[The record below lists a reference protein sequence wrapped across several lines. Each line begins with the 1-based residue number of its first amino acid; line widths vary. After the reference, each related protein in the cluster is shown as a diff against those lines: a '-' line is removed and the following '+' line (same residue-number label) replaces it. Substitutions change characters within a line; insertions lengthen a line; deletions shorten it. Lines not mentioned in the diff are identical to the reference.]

1 MRIGIYNCKN
11 NCNYRYNNLNNI
23 HNIPFYSFFSLR
35 SQQYCTFRLT
45 AFMCRTAV
53 CYARLLVRKGANKA
67 ETKVVAAV
75 AGAVPVAHLA
85 AVGTAAPAAATEIA
99 AANPF

>member
-1 MRIGIYNCKN
+1 MRIGIYNF
-11 NCNYRYNNLNNI
+11 NYRYNNLSNI

-53 CYARLLVRKGANKA
+53 CYSRLLVRKGANKA
-67 ETKVVAAV
+67 ETDSFIPNKW
-75 AGAVPVAHLA
+75 
-85 AVGTAAPAAATEIA
+85 EITC
-99 AANPF
+99 FYIYIY